1 MAANNG
7 GWQWIASTG
16 TDPAPY
22 FQRLFNP
29 MTQQR
34 KFDPGGEYVRRC
46 VPELRDV
53 PEERLPEPWTMELAE
68 QADGRLRHRARLPRA
83 DRRPR
88 GRAAPGDRA
97 LPGGGVR

>member
-1 MAANNG
+1 MAHLLDGDMPNNNG

-34 KFDPGGEYVRRC
+34 RFDPAGATSAAGAPSCAACRRTGC
-46 VPELRDV
+46 PS
-53 PEERLPEPWTMELAE
+53 P
-68 QADGRLRHRARLPRA
+68 GR
-83 DRRPR
+83 
-88 GRAAPGDRA
+88 
-97 LPGGGVR
+97 